1 MAGTN
6 KRQSLFVALAAYG
19 SVVVMVVL
27 AALIYGVH

>member
-1 MAGTN
+1 MDDN
-6 KRQSLFVALAAYG
+6 RKRQSLFVALVAYG

>member
-1 MAGTN
+1 MKN
-6 KRQSLFVALAAYG
+6 QSRIVSLLAYG